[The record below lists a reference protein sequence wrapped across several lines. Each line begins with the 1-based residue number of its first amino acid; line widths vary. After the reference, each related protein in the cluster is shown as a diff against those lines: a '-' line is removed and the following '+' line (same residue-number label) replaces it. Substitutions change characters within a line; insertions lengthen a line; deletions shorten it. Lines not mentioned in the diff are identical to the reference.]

1 MKEDVWKKA
10 MDEEL
15 ASIERND
22 TWDLM
27 EHPTGKKV
35 IGLKWV
41 YKTKFDAQGKVQKF
55 KARLVAKGYAQ

>member
-27 EHPTGKKV
+27 ELPTGKKV